1 MDVAIT
7 FASILAPVVLALV
20 QVVKASF
27 PLPKNL
33 VPLLGL
39 ILGIIVGGLAYPFTD
54 LTVPIR
60 LWSGAIAGLISVGL
74 FETFNTRTGLTITK
88 EYIYIYIR
96 SQYNHDSRDYTDF
109 YYLQTCSA
117 LLYFAQVVG
126 QYHRAQ
132 KTLSF

>member
-27 PLPKNL
+27 PIPKNL

-88 EYIYIYIR
+88 EPSITAAEPII
-96 SQYNHDSRDYTDF
+96 SQFSPGSTVDSNSNLTQDVAKNLVNT
-109 YYLQTCSA
+109 
-117 LLYFAQVVG
+117 
-126 QYHRAQ
+126 Q
-132 KTLSF
+132 KIIGPKS